1 MNPTIWPT
9 NPRNTYQAYDKASIV
24 RQKNLKFVSN
34 TSIWDH
40 QRALEKHR
48 RATRPMLMNVGSP
61 PSLLTKF
68 RSAFWIPL
76 KMAIY
81 EASFLKVAC
90 KSNKGKEIKT
100 SNTNKIQR
108 EFFQIYEHAAI
119 LLLRTTR
126 HRQSWYFLGSY
137 VFSMT

>member
-1 MNPTIWPT
+1 MNPAIWPT

-24 RQKNLKFVSN
+24 HQKNLKFVSN

-48 RATRPMLMNVGSP
+48 RATRPMPMNVGSP
-61 PSLLTKF
+61 PNLLTKF
-68 RSAFWIPL
+68 RSAFRIPL

-90 KSNKGKEIKT
+90 K
-100 SNTNKIQR
+100 
-108 EFFQIYEHAAI
+108 
-119 LLLRTTR
+119 
-126 HRQSWYFLGSY
+126 
-137 VFSMT
+137 